1 MHLQFV
7 RTVVSSAVVFAFL
20 GAGVAS
26 LAQSS
31 SEDLVA
37 GYHEYYAGNLRDA
50 ARIAEQCV
58 RANPRIA
65 EARILLARIQMVT
78 GQVPRAYQELQR
90 ALRTSPGN
98 IDVLYY
104 MGLVSNIMAQGEY
117 LQLYKMAPDSGRA
130 HQLQGEM
137 YHLQQNRAKALEEYE
152 AAVKAS
158 PELLEV
164 WLAMGDLERSDLNFE
179 KAAADYKK
187 ALEIQSSNY
196 DALYGLGAC
205 SQQEEPEKA
214 IEFFTRAVQVAPEQ
228 TESRV
233 ALGDVLLKTNQP
245 AEAIKQLQAA
255 VQLNPKLRQA
265 YILLGRA
272 QQALGQDALAEQSF
286 RKARDI
292 VQIELDTRRNRVR
305 KGLQISEPQA
315 KENPSP
321 GTGESQK

>member
-1 MHLQFV
+1 MHLQVV
-7 RTVVSSAVVFAFL
+7 RAVVSSAVFFTFL

-31 SEDLVA
+31 AEDLTA
-37 GYHEYYAGNLRDA
+37 GYREYYAGNLQNA
-50 ARIAEQCV
+50 VRIAEQCV
-58 RANPRIA
+58 RANPRMV
-65 EARILLARIQMVT
+65 EARILLARIQMVM
-78 GQVPRAYQELQR
+78 GQVPRAYEELHR
-90 ALRTSPGN
+90 ALRLSLGN

-117 LQLYKMAPDSGRA
+117 LQLYKMAPGSGRS
-130 HQLQGEM
+130 HQSQGEM

-214 IEFFTRAVQVAPEQ
+214 IEYFTRAIQVAPEQ

-245 AEAIKQLQAA
+245 AVAIKQLQAA
-255 VQLNPKLRQA
+255 IQLDPKLRQA

-286 RKARDI
+286 QKAREI
-292 VQIELDTRRNRVR
+292 VQTELDTRRNRVR
-305 KGLQISEPQA
+305 KSLQIPDPQA
-315 KENPSP
+315 KENQLP
-321 GTGESQK
+321 GTGESHK